1 VSYGRIERGPMA
13 ADNFTQ
19 ISNALFRDP
28 RLSAKAKGIFGFIST
43 HRNGWGLTPE
53 SIAAAMKDGVA
64 SIKAGLRELEEFGY
78 LVRSQDR
85 RPNGTLGPI
94 VYRITDMPRSQP
106 VSEILPAGV
115 TCEDAAP
122 DSPGESFRRSKP
134 VVDYPPAVDPPA
146 VNRPHKKTNSNDT
159 NSKNTPSPSRPSLE
173 LVPSVAEDQGGGGGN
188 APQQQEK
195 QDSAAAAFV
204 DRLPYGARIPGPRQR
219 AYLIERVEAALAAGW
234 TEWALRVQLT
244 EETDSAKSL
253 PAVYRHRLDPDN
265 LPAAPPLPKPR
276 TSAEADSGDT
286 FGQYVKCKGASCGH
300 RKMLPTPDGLCRD
313 CREDVTA

>member
-85 RPNGTLGPI
+85 RPNGTLEPI

-106 VSEILPAGV
+106 VGRILSADL
-115 TCEDAAP
+115 TCEDAASEGP
-122 DSPGESFRRSKP
+122 EESSRRSEP
-134 VVDYPPAVDPPA
+134 VGDYPPAVDPPA
-146 VNRPHKKTNSNDT
+146 VNHAHKKTNSNDT
-159 NSKNTPSPSRPSLE
+159 NEKNTTSPSRPTLE
-173 LVPSVAEDQGGGGGN
+173 LVPSVAEDQGGGGGD

-195 QDSAAAAFV
+195 QEGTAAAFV
-204 DRLPYGARIPGPRQR
+204 DRLPYRGRVPGPRQR
-219 AYLIERVEAALAAGW
+219 AHLIEAVSAALAAGW
-234 TEWALRVQLT
+234 SEWALRVQLT
-244 EETDSAKSL
+244 EETESAKSL
-253 PAVYRHRLDPDN
+253 AAVYRHRLDPDN
-265 LPAAPPLPKPR
+265 LPAAP
-276 TSAEADSGDT
+276 A
-286 FGQYVKCKGASCGH
+286 
-300 RKMLPTPDGLCRD
+300 LPTPRAGDQPPAQARRARCPECLRPLRNSTEDALCRD